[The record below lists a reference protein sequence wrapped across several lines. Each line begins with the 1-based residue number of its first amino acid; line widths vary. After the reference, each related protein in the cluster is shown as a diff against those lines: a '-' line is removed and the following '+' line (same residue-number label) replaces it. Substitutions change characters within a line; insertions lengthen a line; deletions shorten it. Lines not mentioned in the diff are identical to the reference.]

1 MNLKNTFGLAV
12 LLTTAYLC
20 AAARPDAFAP
30 AVSSRDS
37 NDAGDAFIDP
47 GTKFGSD
54 GGDKELGTT
63 KSEKELEDD
72 IAGDDDLNWFGGPT
86 EDDFGS
92 LAGGPIGEDSDDSA
106 NSIVCDEPGPCYK
119 KKLTCPAKCYGSV
132 NKSGSGFSASAG
144 AGGCSMDCKTCTA
157 TC

>member
-1 MNLKNTFGLAV
+1 MKLKSTICLAV
-12 LLTTAYLC
+12 LLTTASLS
-20 AAARPDAFAP
+20 AVARPDAFAA
-30 AVSSRDS
+30 AVSSGDS
-37 NDAGDAFIDP
+37 NDAADAFIDP

-54 GGDKELGTT
+54 VVDKDMT
-63 KSEKELEDD
+63 KAEKESDDD
-72 IAGDDDLNWFGGPT
+72 IAGDDDVNWFGGPT
-86 EDDFGS
+86 GDDFGS
-92 LAGGPIGEDSDDSA
+92 FSGGPIGGDPDYNV

-119 KKLTCPAKCYGSV
+119 KELTCPAKCYGSV